1 MVGKNLKKMNKK
13 DSRISI
19 VKKVLLSLILTIKK
33 DLNLQLKVEI

>member
-19 VKKVLLSLILTIKK
+19 VKKSLIPTIKK